1 MRNHRISSSR
11 LRKPAVRSSCNLL
24 NFATRAASPS
34 AGSSNFCDL
43 QCHKITKM
51 ESCLWNERQHP
62 QGYAVISPSF
72 VIPYDIWEQI
82 SFCHPKWRTYVL
94 RLLPK
99 KQYLRFHTDLKPL
112 LSWISWF
119 GENKYISV
127 CAHVLINVYI
137 FSFNSSQ
144 LFWLATSSGIKLILF
159 IYLFNLKC
167 LQEVKNPKLPIPF
180 NPHKQMAP

>member
-11 LRKPAVRSSCNLL
+11 LRKPAVRSSRNLL

-51 ESCLWNERQHP
+51 ESCLWNEWQHP

-99 KQYLRFHTDLKPL
+99 KQYLRFLTDLKPL

-119 GENKYISV
+119 GENKYISM
-127 CAHVLINVYI
+127 CAHVLIDVYI
-137 FSFNSSQ
+137 FSFNFSQ
-144 LFWLATSSGIKLILF
+144 LFWLATSAGIKLILF